1 MPSSIDDLRVL
12 IVADNPL
19 ARGGLTALLDGV
31 EGLKIVAQTA
41 PDVDFQPLYEVYRPD
56 VVIWDTG
63 YDPARAVEALSDARD
78 ERAPILAL
86 LANIDAPEKA
96 RALLMAGARGVL
108 PQDTP
113 ARAMAAAAAAVSNS
127 MVVLHP
133 SLIAAAPPAV
143 SDLKIKENIDLTARE
158 LEVLHLLAE
167 GLPNKT
173 IAIRLGI
180 SEHTVKFHINA
191 ILAKFG
197 AQSRTE
203 AVVRATR
210 AGLIAL

>member
-12 IVADNPL
+12 IVADSPL
-19 ARGGLTALLDGV
+19 ARSGLTALLDGV
-31 EGLKIVAQTA
+31 DGLRIAAQTDPNA
-41 PDVDFQPLYEVYRPD
+41 DFQPLYRVYRPD

-63 YDPARAVEALSDARD
+63 YDPVRAVEALSGARD

-86 LANIDAPEKA
+86 LVEIDAPERA

-113 ARAMAAAAAAVSNS
+113 ARALAAAAAAVSNGL
-127 MVVLHP
+127 VVLHP
-133 SLIAAAPPAV
+133 SLIAAPFPAV
-143 SDLKIKENIDLTARE
+143 GDLRTKENIDLTPRE
-158 LEVLHLLAE
+158 LDVLRLLAE
-167 GLPNKT
+167 GLSNKL
-173 IAIRLGI
+173 IASRLGI

>member
-1 MPSSIDDLRVL
+1 MPDSIDDLRAL
-12 IVADNPL
+12 IVADSPL
-19 ARGGLTALLDGV
+19 ARGGLAALLDSV
-31 EGLKIVAQTA
+31 DGLRIVAQTA
-41 PDVDFQPLYEVYRPD
+41 PDVDFQPLYDVYRPD
-56 VVIWDTG
+56 VIVWDTG

-86 LANIDAPEKA
+86 LADIETPEKA

-113 ARAMAAAAAAVSNS
+113 ARTLGAALTAVSHG
-127 MVVLHP
+127 MVVIDP
-133 SLIAAAPPAV
+133 TLITAALPAS
-143 SDLKIKENIDLTARE
+143 SDLPNEEATELTPRE
-158 LEVLHLLAE
+158 SEVLGLIAE

-173 IAIRLGI
+173 IALKLGI
-180 SEHTVKFHINA
+180 SEHTVKFHVNA
-191 ILAKFG
+191 ILTKFG

-210 AGLIAL
+210 AGLLTL

>member
-1 MPSSIDDLRVL
+1 V
-12 IVADNPL
+12 IV
-19 ARGGLTALLDGV
+19 
-31 EGLKIVAQTA
+31 
-41 PDVDFQPLYEVYRPD
+41 
-56 VVIWDTG
+56 WDTG

-86 LANIDAPEKA
+86 LADIKALEKA

-113 ARAMAAAAAAVSNS
+113 ARTLAAALAAVSHG
-127 MVVLHP
+127 MVVIDP
-133 SLIAAAPPAV
+133 TLIAAALPAS
-143 SDLKIKENIDLTARE
+143 SDLPNEDTTELTPRE
-158 LEVLHLLAE
+158 SEVLRLIAE

-173 IAIRLGI
+173 IALKLGI
-180 SEHTVKFHINA
+180 SEHTVKFHVNA
-191 ILAKFG
+191 ILTKFG

-210 AGLIAL
+210 AGLLTL